1 MGHGM
6 IYTLYLGRD
15 QAILKP
21 IASVCPGMLMPVNGL
36 SQACQ
41 EIEAIRERYN
51 TMLLVESGNAATLC
65 PMIAELH
72 KRYPRV
78 YIILVTAITLQ
89 GDERKLYL
97 KAGVNNMITPDVTME
112 RMNELGVLL
121 SPR

>member
-15 QAILKP
+15 QAILKH
-21 IASVCPGMLMPVNGL
+21 IASVCPGMLIPLSGL

-41 EIEAIRERYN
+41 EIDTIRERYN
-51 TMLLVESGNAATLC
+51 TMLLVESGNSSTLC

-78 YIILVTAITLQ
+78 YIILVT
-89 GDERKLYL
+89 
-97 KAGVNNMITPDVTME
+97 PH
-112 RMNELGVLL
+112 
-121 SPR
+121 SPTGR